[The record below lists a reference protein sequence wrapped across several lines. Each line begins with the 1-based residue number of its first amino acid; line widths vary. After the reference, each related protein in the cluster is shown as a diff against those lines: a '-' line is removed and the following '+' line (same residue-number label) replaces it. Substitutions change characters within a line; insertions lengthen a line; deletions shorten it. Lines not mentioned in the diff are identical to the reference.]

1 MDPLKSGVRR
11 GDASCL
17 RSNVYLSTS
26 LTLNG
31 LTNSFTTGDS
41 ATAQGNRCSNCVVC
55 NAECTHADLIK
66 RRGSKPSHTR
76 DSPSAASSSKRHG
89 PDLSYVHSLER
100 RVNQLERILKEL
112 SPDVNLPKET
122 AGRETP
128 AERLPTSM
136 YASISRQGSQSP
148 EITEPEED
156 FSHPD
161 LMESLKRL
169 SHHHFENFSQRYFG
183 RSSSLTLFTD
193 VISIMKKSMGNENMV
208 QFREHFDLQPWERA
222 TADAETPRY
231 VYPDNDFIRSL
242 VAIYFET
249 INPIFPILHR
259 PTFEKHIDDGLHLQ
273 DHNFGAALLLVLA
286 VASRYSND
294 PRVLASPGSKV
305 SSGWRFFEQVCIFK
319 KVVYAPPCLYELQ
332 VAVLGG
338 VYALGTSI
346 PELGWTMIGVGLRS
360 AIDIGLHRRK
370 PEGYKFTVEDEL
382 KKRSF
387 WALVVIDRVLGLY
400 VGFPAMI
407 QDEELDL
414 ELPVECDDENWEITP
429 DGQLHFNQP
438 PGEPTKISYFIASI
452 KLSEIISVVMKTLYP
467 IKKARNML
475 GLTGKSWEQRL
486 VVELDSSLNAWVNSI
501 PGHLRWDPRCD
512 NAIFLYQSA
521 ALHSV
526 YYMLQILIHHPFLR
540 TDSSLSTP
548 SLIICTNAAKSCT
561 GILEVH
567 MARIRTVNPQI
578 IMGAF
583 TSGAVFATN
592 IWSSKRAGHAPNAR
606 DLASFEVCLATF
618 EHATDTWNIAGP
630 QLTLFK
636 AMTSVEC
643 TKALDN
649 SVIPPTR
656 LQANVPAASIW
667 SSYDTVPQTALFQ
680 SGEQV
685 YWDDYLTS
693 QLGADLPLYR
703 TNEPHL
709 GFSSLAQPPYLNT
722 ESGLSGATIDMW
734 TDAPLGF
741 R

>member
-17 RSNVYLSTS
+17 RLNVYLSTF
-26 LTLNG
+26 LTLKESK
-31 LTNSFTTGDS
+31 NSFTTGDS
-41 ATAQGNRCSNCVVC
+41 ATAQGNRCSNCVF
-55 NAECTHADLIK
+55 NAGCTHADLIK

-76 DSPSAASSSKRHG
+76 DPPSAASSSKRHG
-89 PDLSYVHSLER
+89 PDLRHVSVANSYVHSLER

-128 AERLPTSM
+128 AEHLPTSM

-161 LMESLKRL
+161 LMKSLKRL

-193 VISIMKKSMGNENMV
+193 VISITKKSMDNENMV

-249 INPIFPILHR
+249 INPINPILHR

-294 PRVLASPGSKV
+294 PRVLASPSSKV
-305 SSGWRFFEQVCIFK
+305 SSGWKFFEQVCIFK

-332 VAVLGG
+332 VAVTKAGRIQFHSRRR
-338 VYALGTSI
+338 AQ
-346 PELGWTMIGVGLRS
+346 E
-360 AIDIGLHRRK
+360 AIVLVHVPPFKLVSMQDVDEYGAIVAMDRHIGLYI
-370 PEGYKFTVEDEL
+370 GY
-382 KKRSF
+382 
-387 WALVVIDRVLGLY
+387 
-400 VGFPAMI
+400 PAMRN
-407 QDEELDL
+407 L
-414 ELPVECDDENWEITP
+414 ELPVECDDENWEIAP
-429 DGQLHFNQP
+429 EGQLHFNQP

-452 KLSEIISVVMKTLYP
+452 KLSEIMSVVMKTLYP

-475 GLTGKSWEQRL
+475 GLTGK
-486 VVELDSSLNAWVNSI
+486 I
-501 PGHLRWDPRCD
+501 RWDPKCD

-521 ALHSV
+521 ALYSI
-526 YYMLQILIHHPFLR
+526 YYMLQILIHRPFLR
-540 TDSSLSTP
+540 TDSPLSMP
-548 SLIICTNAAKSCT
+548 SLIIFTNVAKSCT

-578 IMGAF
+578 VMGAF
-583 TSGAVFATN
+583 TSGAVFAMN
-592 IWSSKRAGHAPNAR
+592 IWSSKRAGHAPNAK

-618 EHATDTWNIAGP
+618 EYATDTARSI
-630 QLTLFK
+630 LFK
-636 AMTSVEC
+636 AMASVE
-643 TKALDN
+643 
-649 SVIPPTR
+649 P
-656 LQANVPAASIW
+656 ASIW

-722 ESGLSGATIDMW
+722 ESGLSGATIDMISFLACLLVSVFLV
-734 TDAPLGF
+734 TALINALATSIFSGYGSRRIKIRVGDGDGSGENHHLSMSKESK
-741 R
+741 RERL